1 MKALVITS
9 LSGPDALSVQ
19 DAAEPTLKPGQTLV
33 RVAAGGLNFAD
44 VMTTQGGYPGTPA
57 PPLIAGREFAG
68 AEETTGRRVM
78 GYAQWGAFAQK
89 VGAYANMLWPVP
101 EHWTDEQ
108 AAAFP
113 VNYFTAYLAYWQAGM
128 TSQAMWGQPPSPALS
143 GVEGPAQRSEAPPRV
158 LIHAVAGG
166 VGTAAVQIGH
176 ILGVEMY
183 GTSSSDEKLARVTEL
198 GLQHGINYKQH
209 DYEEVV
215 KNLTH
220 GEGVDAVFE
229 MLGGEHTAKSLR
241 CLRDFGRVIQYG
253 TATGKPPQLDVRALY
268 AKSAILQGLWLSY
281 LSQKRDIM
289 EPAWSQLSE
298 WIAQRKLTPVIGQVF
313 PFDRAV
319 EAYKLMQ
326 EGKNYGK
333 VVLKIG

>member
-1 MKALVITS
+1 MVITS
-9 LSGPDALSVQ
+9 LSGPDSLAIR
-19 DAAEPTLKPGQTLV
+19 DAPEPILKPSQVTV
-33 RVAAGGLNFAD
+33 QVATGGLNFAD
-44 VMTTQGGYPGTPA
+44 FMTTKGGYPGTPP

-68 AEETTGRRVM
+68 TEVNTNHRVM
-78 GYAQWGAFAQK
+78 GYIQWGAFAEN
-89 VGAYANMLWPVP
+89 VAAYPNMLWAVP

-113 VNYFTAYLAYWQAGM
+113 VNYFTAYLGYWQAGM
-128 TSQAMWGQPPSPALS
+128 TSQPMWGQPS
-143 GVEGPAQRSEAPPRV
+143 GATPRV

-166 VGTAAVQIGH
+166 VGTAAVQIGKL
-176 ILGVEMY
+176 LGVEMY
-183 GTSSSDEKLARVTEL
+183 GTSSSDEKLARVREL

-215 KNLTH
+215 KNLTR

-253 TATGKPPQLDVRALY
+253 TATGKQPQLDVRALY
-268 AKSAILQGLWLSY
+268 AKSASIQGLWLTY
-281 LSQKRDIM
+281 LSQKREIM
-289 EPAWSQLSE
+289 EPAWNLLSE
-298 WIAQRKLTPVIGQVF
+298 WIAHRKLTPVVGHVF
-313 PFDRAV
+313 PLERAK
-319 EAYKLMQ
+319 EAYKLLQ

-333 VVLKIG
+333 VVLKIS

>member
-1 MKALVITS
+1 MRALMITS
-9 LSGPDALSVQ
+9 LSGPDALAIQ
-19 DAAEPTLKPGQTLV
+19 ETAEPVLNPGQTLV

-44 VMTTQGGYPGTPA
+44 FMTTKGGYPGTPP

-68 AEETTGRRVM
+68 AEVSSNRRVM
-78 GYAQWGAFAQK
+78 GYMQWGAFAEK
-89 VGAYANMLWPVP
+89 VGANPNMFWAIPD
-101 EHWTDEQ
+101 HWSYEQ

-113 VNYFTAYLAYWQAGM
+113 VNYFTAYLGYWQAGM
-128 TSQAMWGQPPSPALS
+128 TQPPAA
-143 GVEGPAQRSEAPPRV
+143 GRTHRV

-166 VGTAAVQIGH
+166 VGTAAVQIGR

-183 GTSSSDEKLARVTEL
+183 GTSSSDEKLARVKDL
-198 GLQHGINYKQH
+198 GLQNGINYKKQ

-215 KNLTH
+215 KHLTR

-253 TATGKPPQLDVRALY
+253 TATGKPPQLDIRALY
-268 AKSAILQGLWLSY
+268 AKSASIQGLWLTY
-281 LSQKRDIM
+281 LSQKREIM
-289 EPAWSQLSE
+289 EPAWKQLSE
-298 WIAQRKLTPVIGQVF
+298 WITQSKLTPVVGHVF
-313 PFDRAV
+313 PFQRAV
-319 EAYKLMQ
+319 EAYKLLQ

-333 VVLKIG
+333 VVLKIAD